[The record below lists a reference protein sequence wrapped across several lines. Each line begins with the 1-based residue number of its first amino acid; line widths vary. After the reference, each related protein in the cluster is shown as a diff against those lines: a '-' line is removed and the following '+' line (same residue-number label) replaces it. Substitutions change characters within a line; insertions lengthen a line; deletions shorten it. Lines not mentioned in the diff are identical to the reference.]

1 MQSLMC
7 FEMCVNFQRY
17 MTMWTEF
24 SLTPQEAGLGFPLID
39 THYHYHTHKHVKQS
53 NSLQRTESD
62 NVDFLMRLAI
72 EQRRY
77 A

>member
-1 MQSLMC
+1 MLRNVCQLSTLHDD
-7 FEMCVNFQRY
+7 VDGI
-17 MTMWTEF
+17 F
-24 SLTPQEAGLGFPLID
+24 SHPTRGWIGFPLID